1 MTSGAPFD
9 WIGIVVG
16 PSTSGRSSLI
26 DAWTEE
32 SFPADPRPPSGAA
45 VDSGGMALRPRPR
58 PRPGLRRP
66 LDASQHPSEDAVVD
80 GGEQVPVGEADIA
93 ERVKDGRLTNHGLPP
108 RGIDF
113 ELQPQP
119 SGDLHLRRQ
128 AQQMAR
134 LQALDAP
141 EVDRVADSQVK
152 RIPAPA
158 APPDAAAQR
167 VEQAPQPPEPVGR
180 IPTGIPADALDRHER
195 VLGLAL
201 H

>member
-26 DAWTEE
+26 DAWTAE

-80 GGEQVPVGEADIA
+80 GVEQIPVGEPDISK
-93 ERVKDGRLTNHGLPP
+93 RVKDGRLANHRITPC
-108 RGIDF
+108 GIDL

-119 SGDLHLRRQ
+119 SRKLHLRRQ
-128 AQQMAR
+128 AQ
-134 LQALDAP
+134 
-141 EVDRVADSQVK
+141 
-152 RIPAPA
+152 
-158 APPDAAAQR
+158 
-167 VEQAPQPPEPVGR
+167 
-180 IPTGIPADALDRHER
+180 
-195 VLGLAL
+195 
-201 H
+201 